1 MRERKRSYEETY
13 LSSRVHKRHNIT
25 LTLLIEDAK
34 ARSSDGL
41 AARHVGHRRDE
52 YHRQAPRLAY
62 TTLGHPV
69 SSRFAEASADAPF
82 RCIAHTS
89 WEPQR

>member
-1 MRERKRSYEETY
+1 MRERKRLYEETY
-13 LSSRVHKRHNIT
+13 LSSRVHQRHNIT

-52 YHRQAPRLAY
+52 YYRQAPRLAY

-82 RCIAHTS
+82 RCIPHTS
-89 WEPQR
+89 WEQQR